1 MINGKIKVTWEEK
14 DYTKGPWRKNEDPYV
29 GFNTR
34 HKNKSLYN
42 DIDIF
47 INNNVHEQFHK
58 ILKKFKI
65 QNPVLALNKMT
76 PGQILPFHTDKYSTY
91 CKKNKIKNKKN
102 IIRIIVFLEDTK
114 AGHQLWI
121 EDKMCIGSAGSYFG
135 WEYGTKHMAANLG
148 EQDRYTLQIT
158 GVNE

>member
-1 MINGKIKVTWEEK
+1 MFFLFFFRFCARDKATGTEQYKREK
-14 DYTKGPWRKNEDPYV
+14 
-29 GFNTR
+29 
-34 HKNKSLYN
+34 YN

-158 GVNE
+158 GVNK